1 MIRSFFKR
9 LWRLI
14 TAPFRLIAR
23 LFIAIR
29 NFITYEP
36 EDTPLEDVFAHTI
49 ENPSVLVEHIEAL
62 RGHLFRSLLVLILTV
77 GISTIFAERILN
89 WLSQP
94 IGGTKALQAI
104 EVTESIGA
112 FMRVSLLSG
121 FTIAVP
127 YIGIEMFVFI
137 NPGLRRRER
146 VMLLLAIP
154 IASLLFIT
162 GLYFAYKFM
171 LPIALPFLLDFMDIA
186 TVPRPS
192 NYIRFVTGVMFWT
205 GIAFQFPL
213 VVYILAALGIIQ
225 AKTLINGWRFAVLG
239 IAVLA
244 AMITPTID
252 PVNMALVMAPMIA
265 LYFISIGLAA
275 LAQRRR
281 QRHPD

>member
-23 LFIAIR
+23 PFIAIR

-36 EDTPLEDVFAHTI
+36 EDAPLEDVFARAI

-62 RGHLFRSLLVLILTV
+62 RGHLFRSLLVLIVTV
-77 GISTIFAERILN
+77 GVSTIFAERILN
-89 WLSQP
+89 WLSLP
-94 IGGTKALQAI
+94 VGGTEALQAI

-127 YIGIEMFVFI
+127 YIGFEMFAFI

-146 VMLLLAIP
+146 VMLLIAIP
-154 IASLLFIT
+154 IASLLFIA

-171 LPIALPFLLDFMDIA
+171 LPIALPFLLDFMNIA

-205 GIAFQFPL
+205 GISFQFPL
-213 VVYILAALGIIQ
+213 VIYTLAALGIVQ
-225 AKTLINGWRFAVLG
+225 AKALINGWRFAVLG
-239 IAVLA
+239 
-244 AMITPTID
+244 
-252 PVNMALVMAPMIA
+252 
-265 LYFISIGLAA
+265 
-275 LAQRRR
+275 
-281 QRHPD
+281 